1 MGFHWKMLSK
11 AGDTKETGSKI
22 KEGSLAAS
30 PNISPPRTLD
40 RPGKQS
46 CFGFHSFGL
55 LKT

>member
-1 MGFHWKMLSK
+1 MLSK

-30 PNISPPRTLD
+30 LNISPPRTLD